1 MTTEIKLLPIA
12 YVKNMREDMS
22 DDFWGNVL
30 SEITIVDELPEECL
44 EGIEAFSH
52 LEILYHFNKADES
65 KTLKGAAHPRENK
78 AWPNMGIF
86 AQRKKDRPN
95 HIGSTIVKL
104 LSRKGRTIIVSHLD
118 ADDGTPVLDIKPVV
132 KEFLPEGVVTQPL
145 WVSQL
150 MKDYWK

>member
-1 MTTEIKLLPIA
+1 MSNPITLSPIA
-12 YVKNMREDMS
+12 YVKNMRNDMS
-22 DDFWGNVL
+22 DDHWGNVL

-44 EGIEAFSH
+44 EGIEAYSH
-52 LEILYHFNKADES
+52 LEIIYHFNKADES
-65 KTLKGAAHPRENK
+65 KTMKGAAHPRENK
-78 AWPNMGIF
+78 AWRRVGIF

-95 HIGSTIVKL
+95 HIGATIVKL
-104 LSRKGRTIIVSHLD
+104 VSRKGKTLIVSQFD

-132 KEFLPEGVVTQPL
+132 KEFLPQEEVKQPA